1 MHIKKKKHTN
11 FKKGTKK
18 RWEKLE
24 LQKRKSNLFNEKLE
38 LIKISKYT
46 QKIYTHTA
54 ALCIDSKEGKQWPKT
69 TQHGLSVKGR
79 KKPKRAHA
87 PTHAPTL
94 SHPETEVFFNSTLSL
109 QQAQIQ
115 SYFTMLPFLIQKMPV
130 WVYIYIFSGLLL
142 TYFKYISVTTCSRG
156 LYRTAFP
163 FIYLHGTSATYRQS
177 RGRAGGGG
185 LFSESERNG

>member
-1 MHIKKKKHTN
+1 MYGTHMYKLYLKQVCISKKNTN

-18 RWEKLE
+18 KRWEKVE

-79 KKPKRAHA
+79 KNPKHALA
-87 PTHAPTL
+87 PTHASTHSPT
-94 SHPETEVFFNSTLSL
+94 HT
-109 QQAQIQ
+109 
-115 SYFTMLPFLIQKMPV
+115 QKQ
-130 WVYIYIFSGLLL
+130 
-142 TYFKYISVTTCSRG
+142 K
-156 LYRTAFP
+156 
-163 FIYLHGTSATYRQS
+163 
-177 RGRAGGGG
+177 
-185 LFSESERNG
+185 